1 MVQFLESFW
10 TISGKFLH
18 NSYFFYGNL
27 IGNKFLICWNLQAAM
42 DAKLKEQMQRQETQ
56 DEIYWKLQK
65 ISQEEN
71 RKNLQVFRDK
81 SFAFNNSNM

>member
-1 MVQFLESFW
+1 
-10 TISGKFLH
+10 
-18 NSYFFYGNL
+18 
-27 IGNKFLICWNLQAAM
+27 M